1 MQVDDK
7 VWKRLTDQLHEKSFE
22 STGRAPAAAIDD
34 TFERSRDLAITTA
47 PVGRET
53 PHTSEEREREEK
65 RSENASDREH
75 ANAAS
80 ATAPTSPSA
89 PPDTSQPIQQPR
101 YSTRERKAPVRLGFG
116 E

>member
-1 MQVDDK
+1 M
-7 VWKRLTDQLHEKSFE
+7 RCKSMTKFG
-22 STGRAPAAAIDD
+22 SD
-34 TFERSRDLAITTA
+34 TPTS
-47 PVGRET
+47 ET

-89 PPDTSQPIQQPR
+89 PPDTNQPIQQPR
-101 YSTRERKAPVRLGFG
+101 YRTRERKAPVRLGFG